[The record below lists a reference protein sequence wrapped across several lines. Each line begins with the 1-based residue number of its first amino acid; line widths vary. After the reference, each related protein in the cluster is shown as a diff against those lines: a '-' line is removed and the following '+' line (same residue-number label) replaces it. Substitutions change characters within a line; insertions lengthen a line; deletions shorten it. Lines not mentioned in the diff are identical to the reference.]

1 MRKLAFIGV
10 GNMAGAIIGGMLRS
24 GAVDHAHLYLSDACA
39 DKTAPYAEK
48 GATVDSTPA
57 VAAAADCIVLSV
69 KPQNFPDILPLLA
82 TVPNIEKKLIITIAA
97 GIRTETVR
105 AALGGARV
113 VRVLPNTPML
123 IGQGVSVICRA
134 PDVPAEDFTYVSG
147 MFEASG
153 RVHVIDED
161 EMNRIIS
168 VTSSAPAYVFAFIDA
183 ILAGARAQGLDDPAL
198 LSCICDM
205 VIGSASL
212 LREGGLSPEEQIKM
226 VTSKGGTTERA
237 MSVLRERD
245 LCGIVLAA
253 MQACTARAEEL
264 DTHKA

>member
-1 MRKLAFIGV
+1 
-10 GNMAGAIIGGMLRS
+10 
-24 GAVDHAHLYLSDACA
+24 
-39 DKTAPYAEK
+39 
-48 GATVDSTPA
+48 
-57 VAAAADCIVLSV
+57 
-69 KPQNFPDILPLLA
+69 
-82 TVPNIEKKLIITIAA
+82 
-97 GIRTETVR
+97 
-105 AALGGARV
+105 
-113 VRVLPNTPML
+113 
-123 IGQGVSVICRA
+123 
-134 PDVPAEDFTYVSG
+134 
-147 MFEASG
+147 
-153 RVHVIDED
+153 
-161 EMNRIIS
+161 MNRIIS

-237 MSVLRERD
+237 MSVLREHD